1 MERRR
6 NSTNSDSSVE
16 PMDISAKT
24 TSTDA
29 NSSAV
34 LKSSDANDS
43 DNFESDREDRLRIG
57 RLAYRAATA
66 AAAAASNANLP
77 ANNTEND
84 GDDDDDEEHQYR
96 SNEYKHQNF
105 VRREN
110 LRQLEANMMSMRKKF
125 RLSMPPTKNNNNINN
140 NGQYEF
146 EKFHPLVSRIQA
158 SILAGVTPV
167 ESSELQTGLVDTN
180 ENTTLTNGSK
190 GEVKYSCP
198 ICDTV
203 STTQHEFTEHIRSHN
218 NADDTQNFTCKI
230 CFKVRTYS
238 RVVVVLTRIGIRTD
252 FRCCHKEKVICK
264 QLVVV
269 LFVLLT
275 SIAIT

>member
-1 MERRR
+1 MQQVMERRR

-29 NSSAV
+29 NSSVV
-34 LKSSDANDS
+34 LKSSDPNDS
-43 DNFESDREDRLRIG
+43 DNFESDREDRLRMSRI
-57 RLAYRAATA
+57 AYRAAA
-66 AAAAASNANLP
+66 VSVASNANHLP

-96 SNEYKHQNF
+96 SSEYKHQNF

-140 NGQYEF
+140 NGQYDF
-146 EKFHPLVSRIQA
+146 EKFHPLVSRFQA
-158 SILAGVTPV
+158 SVMAGVTSV
-167 ESSELQTGLVDTN
+167 ESAELPTGLVDAN
-180 ENTTLTNGSK
+180 ENTTITNGSK

-230 CFKVRTYS
+230 CFKVRISS
-238 RVVVVLTRIGIRTD
+238 RVVG
-252 FRCCHKEKVICK
+252 E
-264 QLVVV
+264 
-269 LFVLLT
+269 
-275 SIAIT
+275 

>member
-34 LKSSDANDS
+34 LKSSDLNDS
-43 DNFESDREDRLRIG
+43 DHCESDREDRLRMS
-57 RLAYRAATA
+57 RLAYRAA
-66 AAAAASNANLP
+66 AAAAASVANLP

-96 SNEYKHQNF
+96 SSEYKHQNF

-125 RLSMPPTKNNNNINN
+125 RPSNPPGKNNNSINN
-140 NGQYEF
+140 NGQYDF
-146 EKFHPLVSRIQA
+146 EKFHPLVSRFQA
-158 SILAGVTPV
+158 SIMAGGTLV
-167 ESSELQTGLVDTN
+167 ENPELNTGLVDAN
-180 ENTTLTNGSK
+180 ENTTITNGK

-230 CFKVRTYS
+230 CFKVRMYS
-238 RVVVVLTRIGIRTD
+238 RVGGG
-252 FRCCHKEKVICK
+252 
-264 QLVVV
+264 
-269 LFVLLT
+269 
-275 SIAIT
+275 

>member
-34 LKSSDANDS
+34 IKSSDPNDS

-57 RLAYRAATA
+57 RLAYRAAA
-66 AAAAASNANLP
+66 AVAASHANLP
-77 ANNTEND
+77 INNTEND

-125 RLSMPPTKNNNNINN
+125 RLAMPPAKNNNNINN
-140 NGQYEF
+140 NGQHDF
-146 EKFHPLVSRIQA
+146 EKFHPLVGRFQA
-158 SILAGVTPV
+158 SIMAGVTPV
-167 ESSELQTGLVDTN
+167 ESAELQMGLVDAN
-180 ENTTLTNGSK
+180 ENTSMTNGSK

-230 CFKVRTYS
+230 CFKVRICLS
-238 RVVVVLTRIGIRTD
+238 WRVIG
-252 FRCCHKEKVICK
+252 
-264 QLVVV
+264 
-269 LFVLLT
+269 LLT
-275 SIAIT
+275 

>member
-29 NSSAV
+29 NSSTV
-34 LKSSDANDS
+34 LKSSDPNDS
-43 DNFESDREDRLRIG
+43 DNFESDREDGLRRN
-57 RLAYRAATA
+57 RLAYRAA
-66 AAAAASNANLP
+66 AAAASVVNLP

-125 RLSMPPTKNNNNINN
+125 RLSMPPGKNNNNINN
-140 NGQYEF
+140 NGQYDF
-146 EKFHPLVSRIQA
+146 EKFHPLVSRFQA
-158 SILAGVTPV
+158 SIMAGVAPL
-167 ESSELQTGLVDTN
+167 ESAELHTGLVDTN
-180 ENTTLTNGSK
+180 ENTTITNGSK
-190 GEVKYSCP
+190 GDVKYSCP
-198 ICDTV
+198 ICNTV

-230 CFKVRTYS
+230 CFKVRICS
-238 RVVVVLTRIGIRTD
+238 RVVRVR
-252 FRCCHKEKVICK
+252 
-264 QLVVV
+264 
-269 LFVLLT
+269 
-275 SIAIT
+275 